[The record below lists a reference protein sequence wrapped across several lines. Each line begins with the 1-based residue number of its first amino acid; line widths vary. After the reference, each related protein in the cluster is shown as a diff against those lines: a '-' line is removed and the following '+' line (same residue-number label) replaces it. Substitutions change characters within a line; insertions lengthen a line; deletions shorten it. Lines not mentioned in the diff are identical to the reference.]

1 MCYLLDWTGLGNC
14 RKRRARRKFFAFAS
28 FLSVCLSICLSTC
41 LATCLAA
48 CLSVRVLQASLSLS
62 LSYLI
67 SGIRSSD
74 FSLFLF
80 SDSMGIFGVSP
91 ISIFTLPYLT

>member
-1 MCYLLDWTGLGNC
+1 MLFIGLDWTGQVQKKKSQKKVF
-14 RKRRARRKFFAFAS
+14 RF
-28 FLSVCLSICLSTC
+28 CLFSICLSVHLSVYLPGHLSC
-41 LATCLAA
+41 
-48 CLSVRVLQASLSLS
+48 CLSVCESLASFCLC

-74 FSLFLF
+74 FSLFYF